1 VGSQVRV
8 QPRTGVLKQDVVHER
23 DRRRRSLDIEQDDAD
38 AVLAKTERH
47 AGIDGGKYVGPKQT
61 G

>member
-1 VGSQVRV
+1 
-8 QPRTGVLKQDVVHER
+8 VHER